1 MFVLR
6 GWQVYVRGGL
16 SEVVIFAGGL
26 GVSQIYVVGLDV
38 VSMSIDENTISHY
51 VRGTKV
57 LPVMLYPI
65 SWLRQRLQVDF
76 NVFDAV
82 NPV

>member
-26 GVSQIYVVGLDV
+26 VCLK
-38 VSMSIDENTISHY
+38 SMLLVWMSL
-51 VRGTKV
+51 V
-57 LPVMLYPI
+57 
-65 SWLRQRLQVDF
+65 
-76 NVFDAV
+76 
-82 NPV
+82 